1 MSWNEEPGRDGPSEL
16 MVLVI
21 SSLEDYLLLDRMLGC
36 PSFKLLGVR
45 TCRDACDFLLQS
57 FVPVVISD
65 RNPAGRLLEAY
76 PRRSGIIQ
84 YPARLVV
91 ASQPADGRL
100 WAEVLNLGGYDV
112 LAKSFD
118 ATEVNRVV
126 DSAVRNWKWF
136 ITVEA
141 GERAN

>member
-84 YPARLVV
+84 IPGTTCGCVTTR
-91 ASQPADGRL
+91 GR
-100 WAEVLNLGGYDV
+100 APLGGSPEPGGIRRV
-112 LAKSFD
+112 S
-118 ATEVNRVV
+118 EVVRRNRSESSGGLCRTQLEVV
-126 DSAVRNWKWF
+126 YNGR
-136 ITVEA
+136 
-141 GERAN
+141 GR